1 MQRDSV
7 DHITK
12 ARRPTMRTARLPW
25 FHVWN
30 GTVSS
35 GRTGRLRRWRSS
47 PKREAGAA
55 FGDQDRTVGV
65 HAFHD
70 GHVAVLPVGGPM
82 SAYALA
88 AREHHRRADMRGV
101 VHQVSESTS
110 GIGPI
115 GAVAHVGA
123 DRKAQ
128 LGTPQVCPQR
138 ALAGR
143 IRGTADRVA
152 GRAIAGHRIVH
163 AAGAAGIVVIGRRS
177 RRRCRR
183 GSGIVVRVVVRT
195 RLLLVVIGVDSGVVG
210 IVVLVVP

>member
-1 MQRDSV
+1 MDVLVGSGV
-7 DHITK
+7 GD
-12 ARRPTMRTARLPW
+12 RLP
-25 FHVWN
+25 
-30 GTVSS
+30 S
-35 GRTGRLRRWRSS
+35 RER
-47 PKREAGAA
+47 REAGAA

-138 ALAGR
+138 ALSGR

-152 GRAIAGHRIVH
+152 GVVSVAVSGTGRAIAGHRIVH

-195 RLLLVVIGVDSGVVG
+195 RLLLVVIGVDSGVAG
-210 IVVLVVP
+210 IVVLVVPYPKQRNLVHPYR

>member
-47 PKREAGAA
+47 PKRERREAGAA

-152 GRAIAGHRIVH
+152 GVVSVAVSGTGRAITGHRIVH

-177 RRRCRR
+177 
-183 GSGIVVRVVVRT
+183 GAGAGAGAG
-195 RLLLVVIGVDSGVVG
+195 L
-210 IVVLVVP
+210 

>member
-1 MQRDSV
+1 MDVLVGSGV
-7 DHITK
+7 GD
-12 ARRPTMRTARLPW
+12 RLP
-25 FHVWN
+25 
-30 GTVSS
+30 S
-35 GRTGRLRRWRSS
+35 RER
-47 PKREAGAA
+47 REAGAA
-55 FGDQDRTVGV
+55 FGDQNRTVGV

-152 GRAIAGHRIVH
+152 GVVSVAVSGTGRAIAGHRIVH

>member
-1 MQRDSV
+1 MDVLVGSGV
-7 DHITK
+7 GD
-12 ARRPTMRTARLPW
+12 RLP
-25 FHVWN
+25 
-30 GTVSS
+30 S
-35 GRTGRLRRWRSS
+35 RER
-47 PKREAGAA
+47 REAGAA

-152 GRAIAGHRIVH
+152 GVVSVAVSGTGRAIAGHRIVH

>member
-1 MQRDSV
+1 MDVLVGSGV
-7 DHITK
+7 GD
-12 ARRPTMRTARLPW
+12 RLP
-25 FHVWN
+25 
-30 GTVSS
+30 S
-35 GRTGRLRRWRSS
+35 RER
-47 PKREAGAA
+47 REAGAA

-152 GRAIAGHRIVH
+152 GVVSVAVSGTGRAIAGHRIVH

-183 GSGIVVRVVVRT
+183 GSGSGIVVRVVVRT

>member
-1 MQRDSV
+1 
-7 DHITK
+7 
-12 ARRPTMRTARLPW
+12 
-25 FHVWN
+25 
-30 GTVSS
+30 
-35 GRTGRLRRWRSS
+35 
-47 PKREAGAA
+47 
-55 FGDQDRTVGV
+55 
-65 HAFHD
+65 
-70 GHVAVLPVGGPM
+70 M

-152 GRAIAGHRIVH
+152 GVVSVAVSGTGRAIAGHRIVH

-183 GSGIVVRVVVRT
+183 GSGSGIVVRVVVRT